1 MPGYTV
7 VLIEHFGKVEQA
19 VHETEADCHQLFGLP
34 VQGVV
39 EVGQDFLGLF
49 LPPLPIP
56 IVSPDQF
63 GRPSALTELTAYRW
77 FIEYGGRYGTN
88 WKNVVSFLNI
98 EAPEEFHIGQCA
110 QHLKGPILMVVA
122 TNDEMNGANNNVTE

>member
-1 MPGYTV
+1 M
-7 VLIEHFGKVEQA
+7 
-19 VHETEADCHQLFGLP
+19 
-34 VQGVV
+34 
-39 EVGQDFLGLF
+39 
-49 LPPLPIP
+49 P
-56 IVSPDQF
+56 IVSSDQL
-63 GRPSALTELTAYRW
+63 GTPSALSEITAYRW

-122 TNDEMNGANNNVTE
+122 TNDEMNGANNNVTEEVFKMIKQPKELVEIDGGHFGLLYYPSSIFDKSSKAQIDFLNKYLK